1 MKRFLKSVS
10 LVISLSVITAVA
22 VQMVWSK
29 IETELLDQTPKQ
41 INYLTGQEGTN
52 QFLLAVKIDDTT
64 EAHPQIG
71 LKQADLVYVEQV
83 EAGLTR
89 ILAIYSSVL
98 PDVIGPIR
106 SARIS
111 DIDILAPFGRIA
123 FAYSGSQTKM
133 RPVLSA
139 ANLNLLSAERN
150 PPSIFDRDKDRR
162 SPVNMILYPSLLL
175 ERAQEREKMEL
186 ATLRGSPWR
195 FGDLPES
202 AKSLDWVKIFW
213 PNATYELRWDI
224 DLKKW
229 GIFFNNEVN
238 LDSTNEQLM
247 IDNALIQNV
256 RIEPSSYGD
265 KFGGVTPL
273 SVTTGSG
280 TGYLLR
286 DGKVISIGWQRDSE
300 ESFTRWIDANGDDMN
315 LTPGKTWVFL
325 SGTPAEFGYALE

>member
-10 LVISLSVITAVA
+10 LIISLSVISAVA
-22 VQMVWSK
+22 VQMVWPK
-29 IETELLDQTPKQ
+29 IEVDLFDQTPKQ

-89 ILAIYSSVL
+89 LLAIYSSVL

-133 RPVLSA
+133 RPVLTA

-150 PPSIFDRDKDRR
+150 PPSIFDRDKYRR

-186 ATLRGSPWR
+186 ATLRNSPWR
-195 FGDLPES
+195 FGDLPEI
-202 AKSLDWVKIFW
+202 AKSLDRVKMFW
-213 PNATYELRWDI
+213 PNATYELRWDS
-224 DLKKW
+224 DVKRW
-229 GIFFNNEVN
+229 GIYFNNEVN

-247 IDNALIQNV
+247 IDNAIIQNV
-256 RIEPSSYGD
+256 RIEPSIYGD

-286 DGKVISIGWQRDSE
+286 DGKVISIGWQRESE
-300 ESFTRWIDANGDDMN
+300 ESFTRWVDSNGDDMN

-325 SGTPAEFGYALE
+325 SGTPVEFGDAPK

>member
-1 MKRFLKSVS
+1 LKRFLQSTALIV
-10 LVISLSVITAVA
+10 SLSVIAAVA
-22 VQMVWSK
+22 VQLIWPK
-29 IETELLDQTPKQ
+29 IEIELLDQTPKE

-52 QFLLAVKIDDTT
+52 KLLLAVKIDDTK

-89 ILAIYSSVL
+89 LLAIYSSSL

-150 PPSIFDRDKDRR
+150 PPSIFDRDKQRN

-175 ERAQEREKMEL
+175 KQAQERYKMEL
-186 ATLRGSPWR
+186 VTLTASPWS
-195 FGDLPES
+195 FGDLSKS
-202 AKSLDWVKIFW
+202 AQDLDWAKISW
-213 PNATYELRWDI
+213 PNATYEVRWNSDV
-224 DLKKW
+224 KKW
-229 GIFFNNEVN
+229 GIYFNDEVN
-238 LDSTNEQLM
+238 LDSTNQQLM
-247 IDNALIQNV
+247 IDNAIIQNV
-256 RIEPSSYGD
+256 KIEPSIYGD
-265 KFGGVTPL
+265 KFGGITPL
-273 SVTTGSG
+273 SITTGSG
-280 TGYLLR
+280 SGYLLR
-286 DGKVISIGWQRDSE
+286 DGKVVAINWQREAEDI
-300 ESFTRWIDANGDDMN
+300 FTRWFDANGDDMN

-325 SGTPAEFGYALE
+325 SGSPVELGYPAK

>member
-1 MKRFLKSVS
+1 MKRFFQSTALIV
-10 LVISLSVITAVA
+10 SLSVIAAVA
-22 VQMVWSK
+22 VQLIWPK
-29 IETELLDQTPKQ
+29 IEIELLDQTQKE

-52 QFLLAVKIDDTT
+52 ELLLAVKIDDTK

-71 LKQADLVYVEQV
+71 VKQADLVYVEQV

-89 ILAIYSSVL
+89 LLAIYSSTL

-150 PPSIFDRDKDRR
+150 PPSIFDRDNQRN

-175 ERAQEREKMEL
+175 KQAQERYKMEL
-186 ATLRGSPWR
+186 ITLTASPWR
-195 FGDLPES
+195 FGDLSKS
-202 AKSLDWVKIFW
+202 AQDLDWAKISW
-213 PNATYELRWDI
+213 PNATYEVRWNRDV
-224 DLKKW
+224 KKW
-229 GIFFNNEVN
+229 GIYFDNEVN
-238 LDSTNEQLM
+238 LDSTNQQLM
-247 IDNALIQNV
+247 IDNAIIQNV
-256 RIEPSSYGD
+256 KIEPSIYGD
-265 KFGGVTPL
+265 KFGGITPL
-273 SVTTGSG
+273 TVTTGSG
-280 TGYLLR
+280 SGYLLR
-286 DGKVISIGWQRDSE
+286 DGKVVAINWQREAEDT
-300 ESFTRWIDANGDDMN
+300 FTRWSDANGDDMN

-325 SGTPAEFGYALE
+325 SGSPVELGYPAK

>member
-22 VQMVWSK
+22 VQMVWPK

-89 ILAIYSSVL
+89 LLAIYSSVL

-186 ATLRGSPWR
+186 ATLRNSAWR

-229 GIFFNNEVN
+229 GIFFNNQVN

-247 IDNALIQNV
+247 IDNAIIQNV
-256 RIEPSSYGD
+256 RIEPSIYGD

-300 ESFTRWIDANGDDMN
+300 ASFTRWIDANGDDMN

>member
-1 MKRFLKSVS
+1 LKRFFQSTALIV
-10 LVISLSVITAVA
+10 SLSVIAAVA
-22 VQMVWSK
+22 VQLIWPK
-29 IETELLDQTPKQ
+29 IEIELLDQTQKE

-52 QFLLAVKIDDTT
+52 ELLLAVKIDDTK

-71 LKQADLVYVEQV
+71 VKQADLVYVEQV

-89 ILAIYSSVL
+89 LLAIYSSTL

-150 PPSIFDRDKDRR
+150 PPSIFDRDKQRS

-175 ERAQEREKMEL
+175 KQAQERYKMEL
-186 ATLRGSPWR
+186 ITLTASPWR
-195 FGDLPES
+195 FGDLSKS
-202 AKSLDWVKIFW
+202 AQDLDWAKISW
-213 PNATYELRWDI
+213 PNATYEVRWNRDV
-224 DLKKW
+224 KKW
-229 GIFFNNEVN
+229 GIYFNDEVN
-238 LDSTNEQLM
+238 LDSTNQQLM
-247 IDNALIQNV
+247 IDNAIIQNV
-256 RIEPSSYGD
+256 KIEPSIYGD
-265 KFGGVTPL
+265 KFGGITPL

-280 TGYLLR
+280 SGYLLR
-286 DGKVISIGWQRDSE
+286 DGKVVAINWQREAEDT
-300 ESFTRWIDANGDDMN
+300 FTRWFDANGDDMN

-325 SGTPAEFGYALE
+325 SGSPVELGYPAK

>member
-1 MKRFLKSVS
+1 LKKFFQSTALIV
-10 LVISLSVITAVA
+10 SLSVIAAVA
-22 VQMVWSK
+22 VQLVWPK
-29 IETELLDQTPKQ
+29 IEIELLDQTQKE

-52 QFLLAVKIDDTT
+52 ELLLAVKIDDTK

-71 LKQADLVYVEQV
+71 VKQADLVYVEQV

-89 ILAIYSSVL
+89 LLAIYSSTL

-150 PPSIFDRDKDRR
+150 PPSIFDRDNQRN

-175 ERAQEREKMEL
+175 KQAQERYKMEL
-186 ATLRGSPWR
+186 ITLTASPWR
-195 FGDLPES
+195 FGDLSKS
-202 AKSLDWVKIFW
+202 AQDLDWAKISW
-213 PNATYELRWDI
+213 PNATYEVRWNRDV
-224 DLKKW
+224 KKW
-229 GIFFNNEVN
+229 GIYFDNEVN
-238 LDSTNEQLM
+238 LDSTNQQLM
-247 IDNALIQNV
+247 IDNAIIQNV
-256 RIEPSSYGD
+256 KIEPSIYGD
-265 KFGGVTPL
+265 KFGGITPL
-273 SVTTGSG
+273 TVTTGSG
-280 TGYLLR
+280 SGYLLR
-286 DGKVISIGWQRDSE
+286 DGKVVAINWQREAEDT
-300 ESFTRWIDANGDDMN
+300 FTRWSDANGDDMN

-325 SGTPAEFGYALE
+325 SGSPVELGYPAK

>member
-1 MKRFLKSVS
+1 MKKFFQSIAVILS
-10 LVISLSVITAVA
+10 LAVVASVA
-22 VQMVWSK
+22 VQLVWPR
-29 IETELLDQTPKQ
+29 IEIDLLDSTPKQ
-41 INYLTGQEGTN
+41 LNYLTGLEGTN
-52 QFLLAVKIDDTT
+52 DFLLAVKIDDTK

-89 ILAIYSSVL
+89 LLAIYSSTL

-150 PPSIFDRDKDRR
+150 PPSIFDRDKQRN

-175 ERAQEREKMEL
+175 KQAQERYKMDL
-186 ATLRGSPWR
+186 ITLTASPWS
-195 FGDLPES
+195 FGDLSKS
-202 AKSLDWVKIFW
+202 AQDLDWAKISW
-213 PNATYELRWDI
+213 PNATYQLKWDA
-224 DLKKW
+224 DNKKW
-229 GIFFNNEVN
+229 IIYFDNEIN
-238 LDSTNEQLM
+238 LDSTNQPLM
-247 IDNALIQNV
+247 IENAIIQNV
-256 RIEPSSYGD
+256 RIEPSIYGD
-265 KFGGVTPL
+265 KFGGITPL
-273 SVTTGSG
+273 SVTIGSG

-286 DGKVISIGWQRDSE
+286 DGKVVAIKWERELEDT
-300 ESFTRWIDANGDDMN
+300 FTSWVDANGDDMN

-325 SGTPAEFGYALE
+325 SATPVELSYTVR

>member
-1 MKRFLKSVS
+1 MKRFFESITLI
-10 LVISLSVITAVA
+10 LSLSVIAAVA
-22 VQMVWSK
+22 VPFIWPR
-29 IETELLDQTPKQ
+29 IEIELLDQTPKV

-52 QFLLAVKIDDTT
+52 ELLLAVKIDDTQ

-89 ILAIYSSVL
+89 LLAIYSSTL

-111 DIDILAPFGRIA
+111 DIDILAPFGKIA

-139 ANLNLLSAERN
+139 ANLNILSAERN
-150 PPSIFDRDKDRR
+150 PPSIFDRDKQRN
-162 SPVNMILYPSLLL
+162 SPVNMILYPDLLL
-175 ERAQEREKMEL
+175 KQAQERYKMEL
-186 ATLRGSPWR
+186 ITLAASPWS
-195 FGDLPES
+195 FGDISKS
-202 AKSLDWVKIFW
+202 AQALDWAKISW
-213 PNATYELRWDI
+213 PNATYEVRWTSDVE
-224 DLKKW
+224 KW
-229 GIFFNNEVN
+229 GIYFNNEVN
-238 LDSTNEQLM
+238 LDSTNQQLM
-247 IDNALIQNV
+247 IDNAIIQNV
-256 RIEPSSYGD
+256 KIEPTIYGD
-265 KFGGVTPL
+265 KFGGITPL

-286 DGKVISIGWQRDSE
+286 GGKVVAINWQREAEDT
-300 ESFTRWIDANGDDMN
+300 FTRWFDANGDDMN

-325 SGTPAEFGYALE
+325 SGSPVEFGYPAK

>member
-1 MKRFLKSVS
+1 MKKFFQSTALIV
-10 LVISLSVITAVA
+10 SLSVIAAVA
-22 VQMVWSK
+22 VQLVWPK
-29 IETELLDQTPKQ
+29 IEIELLDQTQKE

-52 QFLLAVKIDDTT
+52 ELLLAVKIDDTK

-71 LKQADLVYVEQV
+71 VKQADLVYVEQV

-89 ILAIYSSVL
+89 LLAIYSSTL

-150 PPSIFDRDKDRR
+150 PPSIFDRDKQRS

-175 ERAQEREKMEL
+175 KQAQERYKMEL
-186 ATLRGSPWR
+186 ITLTASPWR
-195 FGDLPES
+195 FGDLSKS
-202 AKSLDWVKIFW
+202 AQDLDWAKISW
-213 PNATYELRWDI
+213 PNATYEVRWNRDV
-224 DLKKW
+224 KKW
-229 GIFFNNEVN
+229 GIYFNDEVN
-238 LDSTNEQLM
+238 LDSTNQQLM
-247 IDNALIQNV
+247 IDNAIIQNV
-256 RIEPSSYGD
+256 KIEPSIYGD
-265 KFGGVTPL
+265 KFGGITPL

-280 TGYLLR
+280 SGYLLR
-286 DGKVISIGWQRDSE
+286 DGKVVAINWQREAEDT
-300 ESFTRWIDANGDDMN
+300 FTRWSDANGDDMN

-325 SGTPAEFGYALE
+325 SGSPVELGYPAK